1 MDVLFIIILE
11 AGVHKKTWVWSV
23 GWLEQERSAGW
34 WSAVARAIARHEL
47 LVGGQHS

>member
-11 AGVHKKTWVWSV
+11 AGEHKKTWVWSV

-34 WSAVARAIARHEL
+34 WSASRAPL
-47 LVGGQHS
+47 LGMSY